1 VTTAMMR
8 AVRTSTTTWAR
19 RLAREAASRG
29 RRRPWAFVS
38 TTRRASN
45 RDDEDG
51 VAAAECM
58 GKQLEETRTT
68 TTEALSFTLR
78 VDETAPTPSRLDAYV
93 SSRVDDPGFSRGRVA
108 AAIKASKVR
117 LNGRVERKPSR
128 ALKPG
133 DVVEGALEPEPTSE
147 ATPEPWIELDVVY
160 EDASVLVVNKPA
172 GMVTHPSAGHA
183 SGTLV
188 NAVLGHCEL
197 PELVV
202 PTGRKSTTHRD
213 GEDEDEDEDEEPI
226 GGDSQGVTTRPGIVH
241 RLDKGTS
248 GVMVVAKDAAAHNSL
263 CDQFAAREVRR
274 RYVAILSGVPTPK
287 KGRIEAPIGRDPRDR
302 LRMAVT
308 PGGGRFAASNYEVI
322 ATLANGNASLVEWRL
337 ETGRTHQIRVHAKHI
352 GHPILGDDVYGG
364 GGGSAV
370 SALTRYGVLAPKE
383 AKAILSKIDRPML
396 HARTLGFS
404 HPRTA
409 ESLHFTRDPPDDFAQ
424 FAAALSLSSSS
435 AFDSDSR

>member
-1 VTTAMMR
+1 MMR
-8 AVRTSTTTWAR
+8 AVSSTTTKWTRCIAFSHSFR
-19 RLAREAASRG
+19 
-29 RRRPWAFVS
+29 RRRPSSSVVS
-38 TTRRASN
+38 TTVSTRKALN
-45 RDDEDG
+45 HDDAG
-51 VAAAECM
+51 VAARCM
-58 GKQLEETRTT
+58 GKQSEEPTST
-68 TTEALSFTLR
+68 AGAPLSFTLR
-78 VDETAPTPSRLDAYV
+78 VDETTPTPSRLDAYV
-93 SSRVDDPGFSRGRVA
+93 SSRVADPGFSRGRVA

-202 PTGRKSTTHRD
+202 PMGRKSTTQRAREED
-213 GEDEDEDEDEEPI
+213 EDDDDDEDEDDLI
-226 GGDSQGVTTRPGIVH
+226 AGDSQGVTTRPGIVH

-370 SALTRYGVLAPKE
+370 SALTRYGVLSPKE

-424 FAAALSLSSSS
+424 FAAALSLSSEE
-435 AFDSDSR
+435 